1 MVPKRGL
8 VEVRITRV
16 FANTSV
22 IIHLISAVGGKSLRF
37 FGHSEGG
44 TFPAFA
50 WGCFFLGRG
59 KSWRAWRALP
69 CERGA
74 RYRLIFSWRAWRAL
88 PSDFFLPLLVAWVW
102 GLEGGFH
109 WVLWWEVPRGACGGG
124 LCLVNRRLLLLV
136 LRVVRWLSSSAH
148 GGFLLG
154 NRTTWSVARAT
165 V

>member
-37 FGHSEGG
+37 IGHSEGG

-74 RYRLIFSWRAWRAL
+74 RYRLIFS
-88 PSDFFLPLLVAWVW
+88 
-102 GLEGGFH
+102 
-109 WVLWWEVPRGACGGG
+109 C
-124 LCLVNRRLLLLV
+124 LV
-136 LRVVRWLSSSAH
+136 LRGS
-148 GGFLLG
+148 GFLVFPYPPPRWRKFPLRDETMLG
-154 NRTTWSVARAT
+154 ARGLFSNPERPPRAL
-165 V
+165 VGAA